1 VERAR
6 EKKLTEPQPVWQEG
20 IGSLLLL
27 AAAHQTGFL
36 AKLGTTMQGLASA
49 GCPSGLPLNLA
60 VIERLVLTLL
70 FLPVAGLARTWD
82 LRTYTGT
89 MLALLTGRG
98 CAYSYAYVEQFLS
111 RLAHTGADE
120 RLTDAVA
127 QWTWALWHAEH
138 TQQEQEAQEQE
149 EHRAVFYVD
158 GHRKAVYSDVLVPRG
173 PVGKLGGKILGCRE
187 LVVLH
192 DDEGHPLLAT
202 THRGDQ
208 HLTRGAPQLLHR
220 YEQAIDLGPLDS
232 LVVDR
237 EGMAA
242 EFLFQLHTE
251 GRRVVTLLRSNQ
263 YKDEGSFTEVGEWLP
278 WRLDRQGSVVCE
290 VAAAQFHLPRSTQPD
305 QPLMLRVGLIRDGR
319 KLIVCEAA
327 TEAET
332 DEGEQWTTGVAPDH
346 PQFWEPDWQ
355 ATPAPPAPTRP
366 KLIPVV
372 TTATEADAVELAHTY
387 FRRWNCQENAIRDW
401 LIPLNLDT
409 NHGYAK
415 EPVVNSELVKR
426 RAVLEKRVAHV
437 HRLAAESRKRLR
449 QMRASDQVREEQV
462 VSWEHRQQELLAQV
476 RALETLGQSD
486 EPGWLAIKAQQVEA
500 EWEVH
505 HRRVLLAATSV
516 AGQRELNHCA
526 RSCRAL
532 RHVLRQQEDLRTYER
547 EMRELD
553 NTKDQIMTLLKVG
566 LANLGMW
573 VRDHYFAESYQSC
586 GWERLVPF
594 FQLSGWVTATETEV
608 RLDFSPFNHR
618 AMGRDLQELCRTVN
632 TSEVHLPDG
641 RRLVLTAG
649 QRRSG
654 CLNGPLAN
662 TG

>member
-1 VERAR
+1 MERTI
-6 EKKLTEPQPVWQEG
+6 EKKRREPEPVWQEG

-36 AKLGTTMQGLASA
+36 ATLDSTLQRVATAAPS
-49 GCPSGLPLNLA
+49 SGLPLNLA

-70 FLPVAGLARTWD
+70 FLPVASLARTWD

-89 MLALLTGRG
+89 MLALVTGRG

-111 RLAHTGADE
+111 RLAHAVADE
-120 RLTDAVA
+120 SLTDALA
-127 QWTWALWHAEH
+127 QWTWALWHDEP
-138 TQQEQEAQEQE
+138 TQQEQEQE
-149 EHRAVFYVD
+149 EQRAVFYVD

-173 PVGKLGGKILGCRE
+173 PVGKLAGKILGCRE

-192 DDEGHPLLAT
+192 DNEGHPLLAT

-208 HLTRGAPQLLHR
+208 HLTIGVPPLLQR
-220 YEQAIDLGPLDS
+220 YEQATAIAHLDC

-237 EGMAA
+237 EGIAA
-242 EFLFQLHTE
+242 EFLFQLHCE

-263 YKDEGSFTEVGEWLP
+263 YEDEGSFTEVGEWLP
-278 WRLDRQGSVVCE
+278 WRLDRSGKVVCE
-290 VAAAQFHLPRSTQPD
+290 VAAARFQLARPTQPD
-305 QPLMLRVGLIRDGR
+305 QPLAVRVALIRDWR
-319 KLIVCEAA
+319 KRIVSEAGTA
-327 TEAET
+327 DET
-332 DEGEQWTTGVAPDH
+332 DESGQWKADLAPDQQ
-346 PQFWEPDWQ
+346 QFWEAEWQ
-355 ATPAPPAPTRP
+355 ATPALPTSTRP

-372 TTATEADAVELAHTY
+372 TSAAEADAVELAQTY

-426 RAVLEKRVAHV
+426 RTVLEKRLAHL
-437 HRLAAESRKRLR
+437 HRLAAGSRKRLR
-449 QMRASDQVREEQV
+449 QMRASDQVREQQV
-462 VSWEHRQQELLAQV
+462 VSWEQRQQDLLAQV
-476 RALETLGQSD
+476 TAMETIGQSG
-486 EPGWLAIKAQQVEA
+486 EPRFLPIKAQQLEA

-505 HRRVLLAATSV
+505 HRRVLLEATSV
-516 AGQRELNHCA
+516 AGKRELKHCEQ
-526 RSCRAL
+526 SCRAL
-532 RHVLRQQEDLRTYER
+532 RHVLRQQEELRACER
-547 EMRELD
+547 EMQELN

-566 LANLGMW
+566 LANVGMW
-573 VRDHYFAESYQSC
+573 VRDHYFGESYQSC
-586 GWERLVPF
+586 GWERLMPF
-594 FQLSGWVTATETEV
+594 FQLSGWVTATQAEV

-618 AMGRDLQELCRTVN
+618 AMGRDLQDLCRKVN
-632 TSEVHLPDG
+632 TSGVQLPDG
-641 RRLVLTAG
+641 RRLVLTVG

-654 CLNGPLAN
+654 RLNGPLAN

>member
-1 VERAR
+1 
-6 EKKLTEPQPVWQEG
+6 VWQEG

-36 AKLGTTMQGLASA
+36 ARLRTVIQSIVTEVAS
-49 GCPSGLPLNLA
+49 SGLPLNVA
-60 VIERLVLTLL
+60 VVGRLVLTLL

-89 MLALLTGRG
+89 LLALVTGRG

-111 RLAHTGADE
+111 RLARAEADE
-120 RLTDAVA
+120 GLTEAVA
-127 QWTWALWHAEH
+127 QWTWSLWHAEQ
-138 TQQEQEAQEQE
+138 TQQEEQE
-149 EHRAVFYVD
+149 AVFYVD

-192 DDEGHPLLAT
+192 DSQGHPLLAN

-208 HLTRGAPQLLHR
+208 HLTIGVPQLLQR
-220 YEQAIDLGPLDS
+220 YEQATDIAHLDC

-242 EFLFQLHTE
+242 EFLFQLHSE
-251 GRRVVTLLRSNQ
+251 GRRVVTLLKVNQ
-263 YKDEGSFTEVGEWLP
+263 YEDEHSFTEVGEWLP
-278 WRLDRQGSVVCE
+278 WRTDRTGKVVCE
-290 VAAAQFHLPRSTQPD
+290 VATARFQLARPTQPD
-305 QPLMLRVGLIRDGR
+305 QPLAVRVALIRDWR
-319 KLIVCEAA
+319 KRVVCEAG
-327 TEAET
+327 T
-332 DEGEQWTTGVAPDH
+332 DTQASEDEQWRADLAPDQQ
-346 PQFWEPDWQ
+346 QFWEPEWQ
-355 ATPAPPAPTRP
+355 PTPAPPASTRP

-372 TTATEADAVELAHTY
+372 TTAAEANAVELAHTY

-426 RAVLEKRVAHV
+426 RRVLEKRLAHL
-437 HRLAAESRKRLR
+437 HRLAAESRKRFR
-449 QMRASDQVREEQV
+449 QMAEHDQVREQQV
-462 VSWEHRQQELLAQV
+462 VIWEQRQQDLLAQV
-476 RALETLGQSD
+476 TALEAAGQSS
-486 EPGWLAIKAQQVEA
+486 EPCFLAIKARQLEG

-505 HRRVLLAATSV
+505 HRRVLLQATSV
-516 AGQRELNHCA
+516 AGKRELKRCEQ
-526 RSCRAL
+526 SCRAL
-532 RHVLRQQEDLRTYER
+532 RQVLRQQEDLRTCER

-566 LANLGMW
+566 LANVGMW
-573 VRDHYFAESYQSC
+573 ARDHYFGASYQSC

-594 FQLSGWVTATETEV
+594 FQLSGWVTATQDEV

-618 AMGRDLQELCRTVN
+618 GMGRDLQDLCRTVN
-632 TSEVHLPDG
+632 TDGAHLPDG
-641 RRLVLTAG
+641 RRLVLTVG
-649 QRRSG
+649 QQRSRR
-654 CLNGPLAN
+654 LDGPLAN

>member
-1 VERAR
+1 VEGAR
-6 EKKLTEPQPVWQEG
+6 EKKLTESQPVWQEG

-27 AAAHQTGFL
+27 AAALQTGFL
-36 AKLGTTMQGLASA
+36 ATLSTTLQGVASA
-49 GCPSGLPLNLA
+49 GCPNGLPLNLA
-60 VIERLVLTLL
+60 VVERLVLTLL

-111 RLAHTGADE
+111 RLAHAGADE
-120 RLTDAVA
+120 SLTAAVA
-127 QWTWALWHAEH
+127 QWTWALWHDE
-138 TQQEQEAQEQE
+138 QIQEEQEQEKQRE
-149 EHRAVFYVD
+149 VFYVD

-187 LVVLH
+187 LMVLH
-192 DDEGHPLLAT
+192 DQEGHPLLAT

-208 HLTRGAPQLLHR
+208 HLTIGTPQLLHR
-220 YEQAIDLGPLDS
+220 YEQATDIAHLER

-242 EFLFQLHTE
+242 EFLFQLSAS
-251 GRRVVTLLRSNQ
+251 GRRVVTLLKVNQ
-263 YKDEGSFTEVGEWLP
+263 YVDEGSFTDVGEWLP
-278 WRLDRQGSVVCE
+278 WRSDRTGQVVCE
-290 VAAAQFHLPRSTQPD
+290 VAAARFHLPRPTQPD
-305 QPLMLRVGLIRDGR
+305 QPLIVRVALIRDWR
-319 KLIVCEAA
+319 KLIVCEDA
-327 TEAET
+327 TGE
-332 DEGEQWTTGVAPDH
+332 DERWKADLAPDKQ
-346 PQFWEPDWQ
+346 QFWEPEWQ
-355 ATPAPPAPTRP
+355 ATPAPPAPSRP

-372 TTATEADAVELAHTY
+372 TTAVEADAVELAQTY

-415 EPVVNSELVKR
+415 ELVVNSELVKR
-426 RAVLEKRVAHV
+426 RTVLEKRLAHLQ
-437 HRLAAESRKRLR
+437 RLAAESRKRLR
-449 QMRASDQVREEQV
+449 QMRASNQMREQQIVHWEQ
-462 VSWEHRQQELLAQV
+462 RQQDLLAQV
-476 RALETLGQSD
+476 LGLETIGQSA
-486 EPGWLAIKAQQVEA
+486 EPRLLAIKAQQLEG

-505 HRRVLLAATSV
+505 HRRVLQTATSV
-516 AGQRELNHCA
+516 AGKRELNHCE

-532 RHVLRQQEDLRTYER
+532 RLVLRQQEDLQVSER
-547 EMRELD
+547 QMQELD

-573 VRDHYFAESYQSC
+573 VRDHYFGESYHSC
-586 GWERLVPF
+586 GWERLMPF
-594 FQLSGWVTATETEV
+594 FQLSGWVTATQAEV

-618 AMGRDLQELCRTVN
+618 GMERDLQVLCRNVN
-632 TSEVHLPDG
+632 TDGARLPDG
-641 RRLVLTAG
+641 RRLVLTVG
-649 QRRSG
+649 QQRSRR
-654 CLNGPLAN
+654 LDGPLAN

>member
-1 VERAR
+1 
-6 EKKLTEPQPVWQEG
+6 VWQEG

-27 AAAHQTGFL
+27 AAVHQTGFL
-36 AKLGTTMQGLASA
+36 AKLGITIQRVATAA
-49 GCPSGLPLNLA
+49 PSSRLPLNVA
-60 VIERLVLTLL
+60 VIERLLLTLL

-89 MLALLTGRG
+89 LLALVTGRG

-111 RLAHTGADE
+111 RLAHAQADE
-120 RLTDAVA
+120 GLTDALA
-127 QWTWALWHAEH
+127 QWTGALWHDKPS
-138 TQQEQEAQEQE
+138 QQEQAQKEQQT
-149 EHRAVFYVD
+149 VFYVD

-192 DDEGHPLLAT
+192 DQQGHPLLAT

-208 HLTRGAPQLLHR
+208 HLTIGVPQLLQR
-220 YEQAIDLGPLDS
+220 YEQATDLVHLDC

-242 EFLFQLHTE
+242 EFLFQLHSE

-263 YKDEGSFTEVGEWLP
+263 YEDEGSFTEVGEWLP
-278 WRLDRQGSVVCE
+278 WRYDRTGQVICE
-290 VAAAQFHLPRSTQPD
+290 VAAARFQLARPTQPD
-305 QPLMLRVGLIRDGR
+305 QPLAVQVALIRDWR
-319 KLIVCEAA
+319 RLLACEAGTA
-327 TEAET
+327 AQG
-332 DEGEQWTTGVAPDH
+332 DEGEHWKADLAPDQQ
-346 PQFWEPDWQ
+346 QFWEPEWQ
-355 ATPAPPAPTRP
+355 ATPAPPAPSRP

-372 TTATEADAVELAHTY
+372 TTAMEADAVELAHTY
-387 FRRWNCQENAIRDW
+387 FRRWNCQEKAIRDW

-415 EPVVNSELVKR
+415 EPVANSELVKR
-426 RAVLEKRVAHV
+426 QTVLQKRVAHL
-437 HRLAAESRKRLR
+437 HRLAAQSRKRLR
-449 QMRASDQVREEQV
+449 QMGECNQMREQQV
-462 VSWEHRQQELLAQV
+462 VSWEQRQQELLAQV
-476 RALETLGQSD
+476 SAREAAGQSA
-486 EPGWLAIKAQQVEA
+486 EPGLLAIKAQQLEA

-505 HRRVLLAATSV
+505 HRRVLLEATNV
-516 AGQRELNHCA
+516 AGKRELKHCE

-532 RHVLRQQEDLRTYER
+532 RYVLRQQEELRACER
-547 EMRELD
+547 EMQELD

-573 VRDHYFAESYQSC
+573 VRDHYFGESYQSC
-586 GWERLVPF
+586 GWERLMPF
-594 FQLSGWVTATETEV
+594 FQLSGWITATETEV

-618 AMGRDLQELCRTVN
+618 GMERDLQVLCRKVN
-632 TSEVHLPDG
+632 TDGAQLPDG
-641 RRLVLTAG
+641 RRLVLTVG
-649 QRRSG
+649 QQRSRR
-654 CLNGPLAN
+654 LDGPLAN

>member
-1 VERAR
+1 
-6 EKKLTEPQPVWQEG
+6 VWQEG

-36 AKLGTTMQGLASA
+36 AKLGTTIQRVATA
-49 GCPSGLPLNLA
+49 APSSSLPLNLA
-60 VIERLVLTLL
+60 VIERLLLTLL

-82 LRTYTGT
+82 LRTYAGT
-89 MLALLTGRG
+89 LLALVTGRG

-111 RLAHTGADE
+111 RLAHAQADE
-120 RLTDAVA
+120 GLTDAVA
-127 QWTWALWHAEH
+127 QWTWALWHDKQP
-138 TQQEQEAQEQE
+138 QQEQEQE
-149 EHRAVFYVD
+149 EQKAVFYVD

-192 DDEGHPLLAT
+192 DQEGHPLLVN

-208 HLTRGAPQLLHR
+208 HLTIGVPQLLQR
-220 YEQAIDLGPLDS
+220 YEQATDLVHLDC

-242 EFLFQLHTE
+242 EFLFQLHSQ

-263 YKDEGSFTEVGEWLP
+263 YEDEGSFTDVGEWLP
-278 WRLDRQGSVVCE
+278 WRSDWAGKVVCE
-290 VAAAQFHLPRSTQPD
+290 VAAARFELPRPTQPNR
-305 QPLMLRVGLIRDGR
+305 PLVVRVALIRDWR
-319 KLIVCEAA
+319 KLIVCEA
-327 TEAET
+327 ET
-332 DEGEQWTTGVAPDH
+332 DEGERWKADLAPDQQ
-346 PQFWEPDWQ
+346 QFWEPEWQ
-355 ATPAPPAPTRP
+355 ATPALPAPTRP

-372 TTATEADAVELAHTY
+372 TTALEANAMELAHTY
-387 FRRWNCQENAIRDW
+387 FQRWTCQENAIRDW

-426 RAVLEKRVAHV
+426 RANLEKRVAHL

-449 QMRASDQVREEQV
+449 QMGECNQVRERQV
-462 VSWEHRQQELLAQV
+462 VSWEQRQQELLVQV
-476 RALETLGQSD
+476 SALEAAAQSAG
-486 EPGWLAIKAQQVEA
+486 PGWLAIKAQQLEA

-505 HRRVLLAATSV
+505 HRRVLLEATNV
-516 AGQRELNHCA
+516 AGKRELNHCE

-532 RHVLRQQEDLRTYER
+532 RHVLRQQEELRACEC
-547 EMRELD
+547 EMQELD

-573 VRDHYFAESYQSC
+573 VRDHYFGESYQSC
-586 GWERLVPF
+586 GWERLMPF
-594 FQLSGWVTATETEV
+594 FQLSGWITATETEV

-618 AMGRDLQELCRTVN
+618 SMERDLQVLCRKVN
-632 TSEVHLPDG
+632 TDGAQLPDG
-641 RRLVLTAG
+641 RRLVLTVG
-649 QRRSG
+649 QQRRRR
-654 CLNGPLAN
+654 LDGPLAN

>member
-1 VERAR
+1 
-6 EKKLTEPQPVWQEG
+6 VWQEG

-27 AAAHQTGFL
+27 AAAQQTGL
-36 AKLGTTMQGLASA
+36 LPLLGTTIQSVAAHSR
-49 GCPSGLPLNLA
+49 GLPLNPV
-60 VIERLVLTLL
+60 VIGRLVLTLL

-89 MLALLTGRG
+89 LLALVTGRG

-111 RLAHTGADE
+111 RLAHAGADE
-120 RLTDAVA
+120 GLTDAVA
-127 QWTWALWHAEH
+127 KWTWTLWHDQQA
-138 TQQEQEAQEQE
+138 QQEPEQE
-149 EHRAVFYVD
+149 EQQAVFYVD

-173 PVGKLGGKILGCRE
+173 PIGKLGGKILGCRE

-192 DDEGHPLLAT
+192 DQEGHPLLAT

-208 HLTRGAPQLLHR
+208 HLTIGTPELLRR
-220 YEQAIDLGPLDS
+220 YEQATELVHLDF

-237 EGMAA
+237 EGMAV
-242 EFLFQLHTE
+242 EFLSQLHAE
-251 GRRVVTLLRSNQ
+251 GRRVVTLLKVNQ
-263 YKDEGSFTEVGEWLP
+263 YEDEGSFTEVGEWLP
-278 WRLDRQGSVVCE
+278 WRLDRSGKVVCE
-290 VAAAQFHLPRSTQPD
+290 VAAAKFQLPRPTHPGQS
-305 QPLMLRVGLIRDGR
+305 LAIRVALIRDWR
-319 KLIVCEAA
+319 KLIVCEAGQA
-327 TEAET
+327 
-332 DEGEQWTTGVAPDH
+332 EGEQWKADLAPDQQ
-346 PQFWEPDWQ
+346 QFWEPEWQ
-355 ATPAPPAPTRP
+355 ATPALPAPSRP

-372 TTATEADAVELAHTY
+372 TTAAEADAVELAHTY

-426 RAVLEKRVAHV
+426 RAVLEKRVAHL
-437 HRLAAESRKRLR
+437 HRLAAQSRKRLR

-462 VSWEHRQQELLAQV
+462 VSWEQRQHELLAQV
-476 RALETLGQSD
+476 TALETLGQSD
-486 EPGWLAIKAQQVEA
+486 EPGLLAIKAQQVES

-516 AGQRELNHCA
+516 AGKRELNHCERA
-526 RSCRAL
+526 CRAL
-532 RHVLRQQEDLRTYER
+532 RHVLRQQEDLRTCER
-547 EMRELD
+547 KMRELD
-553 NTKDQIMTLLKVG
+553 NSKDQIMTLLKVG

-573 VRDHYFAESYQSC
+573 VRDHYFGESYQSC

-594 FQLSGWVTATETEV
+594 FRLSGWVTATETEV

-618 AMGRDLQELCRTVN
+618 AMGRDLQELCRIVN
-632 TSEVHLPDG
+632 TGEIHLPDG
-641 RRLVLTAG
+641 RRLVLTVG
-649 QRRSG
+649 QQRSRRFD
-654 CLNGPLAN
+654 GPLAN

>member
-1 VERAR
+1 VEGTC
-6 EKKLTEPQPVWQEG
+6 EKKLTESQPVWQEG

-36 AKLGTTMQGLASA
+36 AQLGTTIQGVASA
-49 GCPSGLPLNLA
+49 AGRSLLPLNLA
-60 VIERLVLTLL
+60 VVERLALTLL
-70 FLPVAGLARTWD
+70 FLPVARLARTWD

-89 MLALLTGRG
+89 MLALVTGRG

-111 RLAHTGADE
+111 RLAHAGADKH
-120 RLTDAVA
+120 LTDAVA
-127 QWTWALWHAEH
+127 QWTWGLWHDEQTH
-138 TQQEQEAQEQE
+138 EEQEQGEY
-149 EHRAVFYVD
+149 RAVVYID

-173 PVGKLGGKILGCRE
+173 PIGKLGGKILGCRE

-192 DDEGHPLLAT
+192 DNQGHPLLAT

-208 HLTRGAPQLLHR
+208 HLTIGAPEVVQR
-220 YEQAIDLGPLDS
+220 YERATDSVHLDC

-242 EFLFQLHTE
+242 EFLSQLHAE
-251 GRRVVTLLRSNQ
+251 GRRVITLLKVNQ
-263 YKDEGSFTEVGEWLP
+263 YEDEGSFTDVGEWAP
-278 WRLDRQGSVVCE
+278 WRTDRSGTAVCE
-290 VAAAQFHLPRSTQPD
+290 VAAARFQLARPSQPD
-305 QPLMLRVGLIRDGR
+305 QPLAVRVALIRDWR
-319 KLIVCEAA
+319 KQIVCEAV
-327 TEAET
+327 T
-332 DEGEQWTTGVAPDH
+332 DGQTDASERWKADLASDKQN
-346 PQFWEPDWQ
+346 FWEPEWQ

-372 TTATEADAVELAHTY
+372 TTAAEADALELARTY
-387 FRRWNCQENAIRDW
+387 FQRWNCQENAIRDW

-426 RAVLEKRVAHV
+426 RTVLAKRVAHL

-476 RALETLGQSD
+476 TALKTLGQSD
-486 EPGWLAIKAQQVEA
+486 EPGLLAIKAQQVET

-505 HRRVLLAATSV
+505 HRRVLLQATSV
-516 AGQRELNHCA
+516 AGKRELNHCA

-532 RHVLRQQEDLRTYER
+532 RHVLRQQEDLQACER

-573 VRDHYFAESYQSC
+573 VRDHYFGGSYQSC

-594 FQLSGWVTATETEV
+594 FQLSGWVTATQAEV

-618 AMGRDLQELCRTVN
+618 AMGRDLQELCQKVN
-632 TSEVHLPDG
+632 TSGVLLPDG
-641 RRLVLTAG
+641 RRLVLTVG
-649 QRRSG
+649 QRRGG
-654 CLNGPLAN
+654 CLNGPLAS

>member
-1 VERAR
+1 MARAC

-27 AAAHQTGFL
+27 AAAHQTGLL
-36 AKLGTTMQGLASA
+36 AKLSTTIQDVTN
-49 GCPSGLPLNLA
+49 SGFPNRLPLSLA
-60 VIERLVLTLL
+60 VVERLVLTLL

-89 MLALLTGRG
+89 MLALVTGRG
-98 CAYSYAYVEQFLS
+98 CAYSYAYVEQLLS
-111 RLAHTGADE
+111 RLAHSRADE
-120 RLTDAVA
+120 CLTDAVA
-127 QWTWALWHAEH
+127 QWTWALWHEEQ
-138 TQQEQEAQEQE
+138 TEEEQQGE
-149 EHRAVFYVD
+149 EHRTVFYVD

-208 HLTRGAPQLLHR
+208 HLTQGAPQLLHR
-220 YEQAIDLGPLDS
+220 YEQATDLVHLDC

-278 WRLDRQGSVVCE
+278 WRLDRKGSVVCE
-290 VAAAQFHLPRSTQPD
+290 VAAARFQLPRPTQPD
-305 QPLMLRVGLIRDGR
+305 QPLTVRVALIRDWR
-319 KLIVCEAA
+319 KLIVCEA
-327 TEAET
+327 ET
-332 DEGEQWTTGVAPDH
+332 DEGERWKADLAPEQH
-346 PQFWEPDWQ
+346 QFWEPAWQ
-355 ATPAPPAPTRP
+355 ATPALPAPTRP

-372 TTATEADAVELAHTY
+372 TTAEEANAVELAQTY
-387 FRRWNCQENAIRDW
+387 FRRWICQENAIRDW

-409 NHGYAK
+409 NHGYAQ

-426 RAVLEKRVAHV
+426 RTVLEKRVAHL

-449 QMRASDQVREEQV
+449 QMRASHQVREQQV
-462 VSWEHRQQELLAQV
+462 VIWEQRQQDLLAQV
-476 RALETLGQSD
+476 TALETIGQSG
-486 EPGWLAIKAQQVEA
+486 EPGLLAIKAQQLEA

-505 HRRVLLAATSV
+505 HRRVLLEATSV
-516 AGQRELNHCA
+516 GGKRELNHCEK
-526 RSCRAL
+526 SCRAL
-532 RHVLRQQEDLRTYER
+532 RHVLRQQEDLRACQR
-547 EMRELD
+547 EMQELD
-553 NTKDQIMTLLKVG
+553 NTKDQLMTLLKVG
-566 LANLGMW
+566 LANLGLW
-573 VRDHYFAESYQSC
+573 VRDHYFGESYQTC
-586 GWERLVPF
+586 GWERLLPF
-594 FQLSGWVTATETEV
+594 FQLSGWITATETEV

-618 AMGRDLQELCRTVN
+618 GMERDLQDLCQKVN
-632 TSEVHLPDG
+632 TSGVHLPDR
-641 RRLVLTAG
+641 RRLVLTVG
-649 QRRSG
+649 QQRSRR
-654 CLNGPLAN
+654 LDGPLAS

>member
-1 VERAR
+1 MEGTH

-27 AAAHQTGFL
+27 AAAAQTGFL
-36 AKLGTTMQGLASA
+36 ATLSATIQGVASA
-49 GCPSGLPLNLA
+49 LLSSGLPLNLA
-60 VIERLVLTLL
+60 VVERLLLTLL
-70 FLPVAGLARTWD
+70 FLPAAGLARTWD

-111 RLAHTGADE
+111 RLARAGANE

-127 QWTWALWHAEH
+127 QWTWTLWHD
-138 TQQEQEAQEQE
+138 EQTEEEQNRE
-149 EHRAVFYVD
+149 VHRVVFYVD
-158 GHRKAVYSDVLVPRG
+158 GHRKAVYSDMLVPRG

-208 HLTRGAPQLLHR
+208 HLTQGAPQLLHR
-220 YEQAIDLGPLDS
+220 YEQAVDLVHLDY

-278 WRLDRQGSVVCE
+278 WRLDREGSVVCE
-290 VAAAQFHLPRSTQPD
+290 VATARFQLPRSAQPD
-305 QPLMLRVGLIRDGR
+305 QPLTLQVALLRDWR
-319 KLIVCEAA
+319 KLLLCEAA
-327 TEAET
+327 THAQT
-332 DEGEQWTTGVAPDH
+332 DESEQWKADLAPEQQ
-346 PQFWEPDWQ
+346 QFWELEWQ
-355 ATPAPPAPTRP
+355 ATPAPPAATRP

-372 TTATEADAVELAHTY
+372 TTAAEVDAVELAHTY
-387 FRRWNCQENAIRDW
+387 FRRWTCQENAIRDW

-426 RAVLEKRVAHV
+426 RAVLEKRVAHL
-437 HRLAAESRKRLR
+437 HRLAAQSRKRLR
-449 QMRASDQVREEQV
+449 QLRTSDQVREEQV
-462 VSWEHRQQELLAQV
+462 VRWEHRQQELLAQV
-476 RALETLGQSD
+476 MALETSGQST
-486 EPGWLAIKAQQVEA
+486 EPGLLAIKAQQVEA

-516 AGQRELNHCA
+516 AGKRELNHCE

-532 RHVLRQQEDLRTYER
+532 RRVLRQQEDLRICER

-553 NTKDQIMTLLKVG
+553 NSKDQIMTLLKVG

-573 VRDHYFAESYQSC
+573 VRDHYFGESYQSC
-586 GWERLVPF
+586 GWERLMPF
-594 FQLSGWVTATETEV
+594 FQLSGWVTVMEAEV

-618 AMGRDLQELCRTVN
+618 AMERDLQDLCRTVN
-632 TSEVHLPDG
+632 ANGVHLPDG
-641 RRLVLTAG
+641 RRLVLTVG

>member
-1 VERAR
+1 VERTS
-6 EKKLTEPQPVWQEG
+6 EKKLTEPEPVWQEG

-27 AAAHQTGFL
+27 AAAHQTGLL
-36 AKLGTTMQGLASA
+36 ATLGTTIQGIASSVL
-49 GCPSGLPLNLA
+49 PSGLPLNLA
-60 VIERLVLTLL
+60 VVERLMLTLL

-89 MLALLTGRG
+89 LLALVTGRG

-111 RLAHTGADE
+111 RLAHAQADE
-120 RLTDAVA
+120 GLTDAVA
-127 QWTWALWHAEH
+127 QWTWALWHDEQ
-138 TQQEQEAQEQE
+138 TQEEQE

-187 LVVLH
+187 LVLLH
-192 DDEGHPLLAT
+192 DNRGHPLLAT

-208 HLTRGAPQLLHR
+208 HLTIGTPELLRR
-220 YEQAIDLGPLDS
+220 YERAIDLVQLDC

-237 EGMAA
+237 EGLAA
-242 EFLFQLHTE
+242 EFLYQLHCE
-251 GRRVVTLLRSNQ
+251 GRQVITLLRSNQ
-263 YKDEGSFTEVGEWLP
+263 YEDEGSFTEVGEWLP
-278 WRLDRQGSVVCE
+278 WRSDRSGKLICE
-290 VAAAQFHLPRSTQPD
+290 VAAARFQLARPTEPD
-305 QPLMLRVGLIRDGR
+305 QPLAVRVALIRDWSKR
-319 KLIVCEAA
+319 VVCEA
-327 TEAET
+327 EAEQ
-332 DEGEQWTTGVAPDH
+332 DEHWKADLAPDQQ
-346 PQFWEPDWQ
+346 QFWEPEWQ
-355 ATPAPPAPTRP
+355 ATPALPALTRP

-372 TTATEADAVELAHTY
+372 TTAKQANAVELALTY

-415 EPVVNSELVKR
+415 EPVVNSELVKQ
-426 RAVLEKRVAHV
+426 RAALEKRLAHL
-437 HRLAAESRKRLR
+437 HRLAAQSRKRLR
-449 QMRASDQVREEQV
+449 QMGECNQVRARQV
-462 VSWEHRQQELLAQV
+462 VSWEQKQQDLLAQV
-476 RALETLGQSD
+476 TALETIGQSG
-486 EPGWLAIKAQQVEA
+486 EPDLLAIKAQQLEA

-505 HRRVLLAATSV
+505 HRRVLLEATSI
-516 AGQRELNHCA
+516 AGKRELNHCEQ
-526 RSCRAL
+526 SCRVL
-532 RHVLRQQEDLRTYER
+532 RLVLRQQEELRACER
-547 EMRELD
+547 EMQELD

-573 VRDHYFAESYQSC
+573 VRDHYFGESYQSC

-618 AMGRDLQELCRTVN
+618 GMGRDLQDLCRKVN
-632 TSEVHLPDG
+632 TDGAQLPDG
-641 RRLVLTAG
+641 RRLVLTVK
-649 QRRSG
+649 QQRSG
-654 CLNGPLAN
+654 RLNGPLAS

>member
-1 VERAR
+1 VPE
-6 EKKLTEPQPVWQEG
+6 PVWQEG

-27 AAAHQTGFL
+27 AAAQQTGL
-36 AKLGTTMQGLASA
+36 LGKLGTTIQGLGSS
-49 GCPSGLPLNLA
+49 GYFSGLPLNLA
-60 VIERLVLTLL
+60 VVERLVLTLL

-89 MLALLTGRG
+89 MLALVTGRG

-111 RLAHTGADE
+111 RLAHAGADE
-120 RLTDAVA
+120 CLTDAVA
-127 QWTWALWHAEH
+127 QWTGVLWHD
-138 TQQEQEAQEQE
+138 EQIQE
-149 EHRAVFYVD
+149 EQDQEKQRAVFYVD

-192 DDEGHPLLAT
+192 DHEGHPLLAT

-208 HLTRGAPQLLHR
+208 HLTIGTPELVQR
-220 YEQAIDLGPLDS
+220 YEQATDLVHLDD

-242 EFLFQLHTE
+242 EFLAQLHAE

-263 YKDEGSFTEVGEWLP
+263 YEDEHSFTEVGEWLP
-278 WRLDRQGSVVCE
+278 WRLDRSGQVVCE
-290 VAAAQFHLPRSTQPD
+290 VAAARFQLPRPTQPD
-305 QPLMLRVGLIRDGR
+305 QPLAVRVALIRDWR
-319 KLIVCEAA
+319 KRIVCEAGPD
-327 TEAET
+327 AET
-332 DEGEQWTTGVAPDH
+332 DEDERWKADLAPDKQ
-346 PQFWEPDWQ
+346 QFWEPEWQ
-355 ATPAPPAPTRP
+355 ATPALPAVTRP

-372 TTATEADAVELAHTY
+372 TTAAQADAVELAQTY
-387 FRRWNCQENAIRDW
+387 FRRWTCQENAIRDW
-401 LIPLNLDT
+401 LIPLNLDI

-415 EPVVNSELVKR
+415 EPVANSELVKR
-426 RAVLEKRVAHV
+426 RLVLEKRLAHLQ
-437 HRLAAESRKRLR
+437 RLAAGSRKRLR
-449 QMRASDQVREEQV
+449 QMSEHDPVREQQV
-462 VSWEHRQQELLAQV
+462 VIWERRQQDLLAQV
-476 RALETLGQSD
+476 TALKIIGQSA
-486 EPGWLAIKAQQVEA
+486 EPGLLAIKAQQLEA

-505 HRRVLLAATSV
+505 HRRVLLEAMRV
-516 AGQRELNHCA
+516 AGQRELKHCEQ
-526 RSCRAL
+526 SCRAL
-532 RHVLRQQEDLRTYER
+532 RHVLRQQEDLSMCER

-573 VRDHYFAESYQSC
+573 VRDHYFGESYQAC

-594 FQLSGWVTATETEV
+594 FQLSGWVSATQDEV

-618 AMGRDLQELCRTVN
+618 GMERDLQDLCQKVN
-632 TSEVHLPDG
+632 TSGVHLPDG
-641 RRLVLTAG
+641 RRLVFTVG

-654 CLNGPLAN
+654 CLNGPLAI

>member
-1 VERAR
+1 MEGTR

-27 AAAHQTGFL
+27 AAAHQTGLL
-36 AKLGTTMQGLASA
+36 ATLSAAIQGVAS
-49 GCPSGLPLNLA
+49 SLLSNGLPRNLA
-60 VIERLVLTLL
+60 VVERLVLTLL

-89 MLALLTGRG
+89 LLALLTGRG
-98 CAYSYAYVEQFLS
+98 CAYSYTYVEQFLS
-111 RLAHTGADE
+111 RLAHAGADE
-120 RLTDAVA
+120 NLTDAVA
-127 QWTWALWHAEH
+127 QWTWALWHE
-138 TQQEQEAQEQE
+138 EQLQVEQEQE
-149 EHRAVFYVD
+149 EQRAVFYVD

-208 HLTRGAPQLLHR
+208 HLTQGAPQLLHR
-220 YEQAIDLGPLDS
+220 YEQATELGHLDC

-242 EFLFQLHTE
+242 EFLFQLHAE

-278 WRLDRQGSVVCE
+278 WRLNRAGKVVCE
-290 VAAAQFHLPRSTQPD
+290 VATARFQLPRPTQPD
-305 QPLMLRVGLIRDGR
+305 QPLTVRVALIRDLR
-319 KLIVCEAA
+319 KLIGGFAA

-332 DEGEQWTTGVAPDH
+332 DEGGRWKADLAPEQQ
-346 PQFWEPDWQ
+346 QFWEPEWQ
-355 ATPAPPAPTRP
+355 ATPAPTRP

-372 TTATEADAVELAHTY
+372 TTAREANAVELAQTY
-387 FRRWNCQENAIRDW
+387 FRRWTCQENAIRDW

-415 EPVVNSELVKR
+415 ETVVNSELVKR
-426 RAVLEKRVAHV
+426 RTVLEKRVAHL

-449 QMRASDQVREEQV
+449 QMRESDQVREQQV
-462 VSWEHRQQELLAQV
+462 VIWEQRQQDLLAQV
-476 RALETLGQSD
+476 TAMETIGQSG
-486 EPGWLAIKAQQVEA
+486 EPGLLAIKAQQLEA

-505 HRRVLLAATSV
+505 HRRVLLEATSV
-516 AGQRELNHCA
+516 GGKRELNYCEK
-526 RSCRAL
+526 SCRVL
-532 RHVLRQQEDLRTYER
+532 RQVLRQQEDLQACER
-547 EMRELD
+547 EMQELD

-573 VRDHYFAESYQSC
+573 LRDHYFGESYQAC

-594 FQLSGWVTATETEV
+594 FHLSGWVTATQAEI

-618 AMGRDLQELCRTVN
+618 GLGRDLQDLCQKVN
-632 TSEVHLPDG
+632 TSGVHLPDG
-641 RRLVLTAG
+641 RRLVLTVG
-649 QRRSG
+649 QQRSRR
-654 CLNGPLAN
+654 LDGPLAS